1 MRTLLLRGLWVLLAC
16 LALSVFPLSR
26 NAVLFPC
33 SYPAPYAI
41 SHSWTGGPVPDDMIR
56 SFPPL
61 CLHVQGAPVNLA

>member
-1 MRTLLLRGLWVLLAC
+1 MHKLLRRGLWVLLAC

-26 NAVLFPC
+26 DAGLFPC

-41 SHSWTGGPVPDDMIR
+41 SHSWNSGPVPDDKIR

-61 CLHVQGAPVNLA
+61 CLHVQGAPANLV